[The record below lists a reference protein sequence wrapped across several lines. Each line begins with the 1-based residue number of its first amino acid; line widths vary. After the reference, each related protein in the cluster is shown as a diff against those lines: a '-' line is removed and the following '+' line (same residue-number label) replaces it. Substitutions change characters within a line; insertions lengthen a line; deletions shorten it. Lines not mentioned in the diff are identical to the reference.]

1 MALEHTVSL
10 IGMSRQ
16 PLLDPNRS
24 YTFSNYFELGF
35 AVDDLVAEFGYSFE
49 RKFLNL
55 PQYSGALDR
64 ISSLKQRLEEVLPY
78 VDLENEATRREILIA
93 PVVVELIHYSRA
105 KLKIEY
111 SIKVDNKLQG
121 NLDYYLRTKSN
132 LIVIEAKQPDIN
144 RGFTQ
149 LTTEMIALDK
159 WADSSQTEILGAV
172 TTGNI
177 WQFGILYRQTQIIE
191 QAINLYRVTEE
202 LEIVIM
208 ILLAAL
214 INEN

>member
-1 MALEHTVSL
+1 
-10 IGMSRQ
+10 MSRQ

-55 PQYSGALDR
+55 PQYSDTLDR
-64 ISSLKQRLEEVLPY
+64 ISGLKQRIEEVLPY

-93 PVVVELIHYSRA
+93 PIITDLIHYSHA
-105 KLKIEY
+105 KLRIEY
-111 SIKVDNKLQG
+111 SIKVDNRLQG
-121 NLDYYLRTKSN
+121 NLDYYLRSKTS
-132 LIVIEAKQPDIN
+132 LIVIEAKQADIN
-144 RGFTQ
+144 KGFTQ
-149 LTTEMIALDK
+149 LATEMIALDK
-159 WADSSQTEILGAV
+159 WTDSTQTEILGAV
-172 TTGNI
+172 TTGNV
-177 WQFGILYRQTQIIE
+177 WQFGILYRQTQSIE

-202 LEIVIM
+202 LEVVVR

-214 INEN
+214 MN

>member
-1 MALEHTVSL
+1 MN
-10 IGMSRQ
+10 RQ
-16 PLLDPNRS
+16 PLLDTNRS

-55 PQYSGALDR
+55 PQYSGTLDR
-64 ISSLKQRLEEVLPY
+64 ISALKQRIEEVLPY

-111 SIKVDNKLQG
+111 SIKVNNQLQG

-132 LIVIEAKQPDIN
+132 LIVIEAKQADIN
-144 RGFTQ
+144 KGFTQ
-149 LTTEMIALDK
+149 LATEMIALDK

-191 QAINLYRVTEE
+191 QGINLYRVTEE
-202 LEIVIM
+202 LEIVIR

>member
-1 MALEHTVSL
+1 
-10 IGMSRQ
+10 MSRP

-49 RKFLNL
+49 RKFLEL
-55 PQYSGALDR
+55 PQYSGTLDR
-64 ISSLKQRLEEVLPY
+64 LAELKQRLEEVLPF

-93 PVVVELIHYSRA
+93 PIITDLIHYSHA
-105 KLKIEY
+105 KLRIEY

-121 NLDYYLRTKSN
+121 NLDYYLRTKTN
-132 LIVIEAKQPDIN
+132 LIVIEAKQADIN
-144 RGFTQ
+144 RGFIQ
-149 LTTEMIALDK
+149 LATEMIALDK
-159 WADSSQTEILGAV
+159 WTDSTQSEILGAV

-177 WQFGILYRQTQIIE
+177 WQFGILYRQKQSIE

-202 LEIVIM
+202 LEIVVRTM
-208 ILLAAL
+208 LAAL
-214 INEN
+214 MN

>member
-1 MALEHTVSL
+1 
-10 IGMSRQ
+10 MSRP

-49 RKFLNL
+49 RKFLEL
-55 PQYSGALDR
+55 PQYSGTLDR
-64 ISSLKQRLEEVLPY
+64 LAELKQRLEEVLPF

-93 PVVVELIHYSRA
+93 PIITDLIHYSHA
-105 KLKIEY
+105 KLRIEY

-121 NLDYYLRTKSN
+121 NLDYYLRTTSN
-132 LIVIEAKQPDIN
+132 LIVIEAKQADIN
-144 RGFTQ
+144 RGFIQ
-149 LTTEMIALDK
+149 LATEMIALDK
-159 WADSSQTEILGAV
+159 WTDSTQSEILGAV

-177 WQFGILYRQTQIIE
+177 WQFGILYRQKQSIE

-202 LEIVIM
+202 LEVVVRTM
-208 ILLAAL
+208 LAAL
-214 INEN
+214 MN